1 LVMIGRAE
9 DQPKP
14 ISEIRDFFGR
24 LPKFMKSSARTNSI
38 AEARIGLDMARNEFI
53 TQQTKENAL
62 DYYRAAGWAW
72 ARCVIETEELE
83 KIGDCTR
90 PYFDGERP

>member
-1 LVMIGRAE
+1 MIGKTE

-14 ISEIRDFFGR
+14 ICEIRDFFGC
-24 LPKFMKSSARTNSI
+24 LPKFMKSTARTNSI
-38 AEARIGLDMARNEFI
+38 AEARTGLDMARNEFV

-72 ARCVIETEELE
+72 ARGVIEFEELKKVGE
-83 KIGDCTR
+83 CTR
-90 PYFDGERP
+90 SYFGGERP